1 MTLQAG
7 RRRKVLGIQPSP
19 PANRAAIARLDAK
32 SCAWQERAAK
42 GGFILEERA
51 LAAAGRLVPALTLVL
66 WTLLSLT
73 APLRAE
79 DKVVPFASD
88 DPVMNAAIAR
98 ARDTLPVFWEKFKT
112 PGPGEDGFALKIKI
126 TDGEA
131 VEHFWCGEVAGDAE
145 KASCVIANEP
155 QSVQNI
161 EFGQKIDVVPDLIS
175 DWMYLLD
182 GKFVGAETL
191 RVILPTLP
199 KEEADEL
206 RRRFAEP

>member
-1 MTLQAG
+1 ML
-7 RRRKVLGIQPSP
+7 RKWV
-19 PANRAAIARLDAK
+19 
-32 SCAWQERAAK
+32 
-42 GGFILEERA
+42 
-51 LAAAGRLVPALTLVL
+51 LAAADRLVPALALVL

-73 APLRAE
+73 AQLRAE

-88 DPVMNAAIAR
+88 DPAMNAAIAQ

-126 TDGEA
+126 TDGDT
-131 VEHFWCGEVAGDAE
+131 VEHFWCGEVAGDAIT
-145 KASCVIANEP
+145 ASCVIANEP

-161 EFGQKIDVVPDLIS
+161 AFGQKIDVDPDLIS

-199 KEEADEL
+199 KEEADSL
-206 RRRFAEP
+206 RSRFAEP